1 MLTVSLYPLESNPM
15 PSNDMINVDVFD
27 AKTGESLE
35 EIKARDGTIYIAIE
49 VGQQF
54 RVSSLILFLRPLDYL
69 GTI

>member
-35 EIKARDGTIYIAIE
+35 ETKARDGTIYIAIE
-49 VGQQF
+49 GQQF